1 MAEFAKSA
9 SLERGEKIMDDR
21 ERRRLDQT
29 REIIRETRAEA
40 ELLRALVS
48 ETRQQVDASL
58 QILRQAPLKTEIRPL
73 LKSN

>member
-9 SLERGEKIMDDR
+9 SLESGEKIMDR
-21 ERRRLDQT
+21 ERRHLDQT
-29 REIIRETRAEA
+29 REIIRQTRAEA